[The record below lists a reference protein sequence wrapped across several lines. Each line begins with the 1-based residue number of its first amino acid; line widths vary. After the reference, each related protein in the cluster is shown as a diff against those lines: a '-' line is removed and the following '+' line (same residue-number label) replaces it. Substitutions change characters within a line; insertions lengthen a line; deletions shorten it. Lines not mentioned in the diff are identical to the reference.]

1 MGNFVKVSIEWDID
15 RYTVSE
21 VVQGE
26 GMVTVIKLPDSNT
39 TTTAIYGNL
48 SIIGVIGLIRGLDKA
63 KEALVEH
70 LKEHLKEQEVT
81 YGLS

>member
-1 MGNFVKVSIEWDID
+1 MDNFVKVSIEWDVGRD
-15 RYTVSE
+15 TVNE
-21 VVQGE
+21 VTQGE

-39 TTTAIYGNL
+39 TKTIICGKL
-48 SIIGVIGLIRGLDKA
+48 SIMGVIGLIHGLDKA

-70 LKEHLKEQEVT
+70 LKEQEVT